1 MRPVICIFEDEGYR
15 NLLPL
20 VYLRPVFELVC
31 GILTL
36 KEKITY
42 HFPGRRI
49 VQNNREYL
57 KRQDNG
63 QKPASRSDD
72 LKEDNVLFIN
82 GRLLIDSFKV
92 SRIKKMRE
100 NSLLLSDDGST
111 VAAYLSGDNL
121 SLIRNFKAG
130 FFPFKELNGVTRIDS
145 GIGLVKYPWDL
156 VNLNGEEIESD
167 IKLMK
172 LKKTRIESSRF
183 PAVSFKNKKNIFL
196 SGSSRIEPFCFIDA
210 TDGPVF
216 IDRNARIMSHTL
228 IQGPCYIG
236 ENSLVKA
243 HSGIYH
249 NTSIGQFCKVGGEVE
264 ASIIHSFSNK
274 QHEGFMGHSYLGSW
288 VNIGA
293 STNTSDL
300 KNNYEN
306 VTVLLNGKT
315 VNTGLRFVGLIMG
328 DHSKTAINTMFNT
341 GTIVGISCNIFGSGF
356 PPRYIPSFSWGG
368 SDFLRTYTIDKC
380 LEVARIVMA
389 RRKVDFTD
397 TDILMLKE
405 VFEITSGERDKNNKP

>member
-57 KRQDNG
+57 KRPDNG

-145 GIGLVKYPWDL
+145 G
-156 VNLNGEEIESD
+156 
-167 IKLMK
+167 
-172 LKKTRIESSRF
+172 
-183 PAVSFKNKKNIFL
+183 
-196 SGSSRIEPFCFIDA
+196 
-210 TDGPVF
+210 
-216 IDRNARIMSHTL
+216 
-228 IQGPCYIG
+228 
-236 ENSLVKA
+236 
-243 HSGIYH
+243 
-249 NTSIGQFCKVGGEVE
+249 
-264 ASIIHSFSNK
+264 
-274 QHEGFMGHSYLGSW
+274 
-288 VNIGA
+288 
-293 STNTSDL
+293 
-300 KNNYEN
+300 
-306 VTVLLNGKT
+306 
-315 VNTGLRFVGLIMG
+315 
-328 DHSKTAINTMFNT
+328 
-341 GTIVGISCNIFGSGF
+341 
-356 PPRYIPSFSWGG
+356 
-368 SDFLRTYTIDKC
+368 DK
-380 LEVARIVMA
+380 
-389 RRKVDFTD
+389 
-397 TDILMLKE
+397 
-405 VFEITSGERDKNNKP
+405 